1 MHYLDEKNIFLFLIQ
16 FFLILGGCK
25 LLGLGFQRFKQ
36 PTITADILIGI
47 ILGPTIFG
55 RFFPAVHGYIFPQDI
70 VQQTMLETIA
80 WTGILFL
87 LLETGLE
94 VNFSNVWRQRSRAVK
109 ISLLDLVLPIIIT
122 GVPIFFLPAGV
133 TGNPENR
140 VLFTVFLATIMTI
153 SAMPVAIRAMH
164 DLNILKTDMGFL
176 IVSALS
182 INDILGWII
191 FTILLGVFTQ
201 ATVNIVNIVTVVTA
215 TLGFVAFCLIVLRK
229 IADRTISSIKHR
241 FPEHLGIS
249 ISFITVLGLIC
260 GAITQRIGI
269 HSLFGFFIAG
279 LVVGEAKDLSERDRN
294 VFSKLVYAIF
304 IPLFFANIG
313 LKIDFL
319 RSFDILLVLF
329 ITMIGI
335 AGRFAAAWTGA
346 VWAKRPVSNRVPIAI
361 AHTPGGEM
369 HMVVGLLA
377 LEYGLITEKVFVA
390 IICGAVISSIVLG
403 PWLSSTLKRRS
414 SVNISKLLSRESIIP
429 FLDTDSKKATISAL
443 CEAASRIARLETVMI
458 EDAVI
463 EREESMSTAV
473 EEGVAFPHGK
483 IADLKRPVLIFGR
496 SAAGIDWNSPDGKKT
511 RFIFLILTPVGD
523 EDLQIQILKS
533 LSEMMAAPE
542 KRAVLLNAGDVDE
555 LLKAFRKIIDEG

>member
-1 MHYLDEKNIFLFLIQ
+1 MHYLNEKHIFIFLLQ

-25 LLGLGFQRFKQ
+25 LLGLWFQRFKQ

-47 ILGPTIFG
+47 LLGPTIFG
-55 RFFPAVHGYIFPQDI
+55 RFFPAFHGFIFPKDI
-70 VQQTMLETIA
+70 VQHTMLETVA

-94 VNFSNVWRQRSRAVK
+94 VNFSNVWRHRSRAVK

-122 GVPIFFLPAGV
+122 GVPIFFLPAKI

-140 VLFTVFLATIMTI
+140 ILFTVFLATIMTI
-153 SAMPVAIRAMH
+153 SAMPVAIRALH

-182 INDILGWII
+182 INDIIGWII

-201 ATVNIVNIVTVVTA
+201 ASVNTVHIVAVFTA
-215 TLGFVAFCLIVLRK
+215 TLGFVFFSLVVLRK
-229 IADRTISSIKHR
+229 LADRAITSIKQK
-241 FPEHLGIS
+241 FPEKLGIS
-249 ISFITVLGLIC
+249 ITFITILGLVC

-313 LKIDFL
+313 LKIDFVK
-319 RSFDILLVLF
+319 SFNILLVLF
-329 ITMIGI
+329 ITIIGI
-335 AGRFAAAWTGA
+335 AGRFAAAWLGA
-346 VWAKRPVSNRVPIAI
+346 VWAKRPVSNRVPIAV

-369 HMVVGLLA
+369 HMVIGLLA

-390 IICGAVISSIVLG
+390 VICGAVISSIILG
-403 PWLSSTLKRRS
+403 PWLSHTLKKRI
-414 SVNISKLLSRESIIP
+414 SVNISKLISREGILP
-429 FLDTDSKKATISAL
+429 FLDKVSKKDTITAL
-443 CEAASRIARLETVMI
+443 SEAASRITGLKTKII
-458 EDAVI
+458 EDAVT
-463 EREESMSTAV
+463 EREESLSTAV

-483 IADLKRPVLIFGR
+483 IRELKRPVLLFGK
-496 SAAGIDWNSPDGKKT
+496 SEAGIDWNSPDGKKT
-511 RFIFLILTPVGD
+511 RFIFLILTPGRD
-523 EDLQIQILKS
+523 EDIQVQILKS
-533 LSEMMAAPE
+533 LSEIMLDPE
-542 KRAVLLNAGDVDE
+542 KRDILSEAGSADE
-555 LLKAFRKIIDEG
+555 IFKKFQQIS